1 MCNPD
6 EYATTCDE
14 LDGVVTPLNEIVGEP
29 TVLGSSY
36 QKTSVVFAEPCV
48 ICALL

>member
-1 MCNPD
+1 M
-6 EYATTCDE
+6 
-14 LDGVVTPLNEIVGEP
+14 NEIVGAP

-48 ICALL
+48 ICALLKPSGDVAFKNLTSYT